1 MTASRMNCALPAAG
15 STFLPS
21 ANWRRDRAGLL
32 PDWLQ
37 RVDLT
42 SGAPVRQHEAVA
54 LCEMCAAGAAAA
66 FLRVTVIEHGKA
78 LIAEP
83 PLCLGGRRARNVMRQ
98 TEVMTGAALST
109 VTVATAGAA
118 SLTGGAVEEHFLF

>member
-1 MTASRMNCALPAAG
+1 MRQHEAVALCEVCAAG
-15 STFLPS
+15 
-21 ANWRRDRAGLL
+21 AA
-32 PDWLQ
+32 
-37 RVDLT
+37 LT

-54 LCEMCAAGAAAA
+54 LCEVCAAGAAAA

-109 VTVATAGAA
+109 VAVATAARPAHLRERDGP
-118 SLTGGAVEEHFLF
+118 LPRTDH